1 VESEC
6 SILAWDNEEQVGV
19 DCSGE
24 GTNIHGYRLSLPESY
39 PKLQGECS
47 KSFGTMTLPG

>member
-1 VESEC
+1 MGKVESEC
-6 SILAWDNEEQVGV
+6 SMLAWDNEEQVGV

-39 PKLQGECS
+39 PKLQVNVP
-47 KSFGTMTLPG
+47 KVLVQ